1 MAPRRA
7 DSVEPRRN
15 ASMYESFAMERHRV
29 LQPRKTLP
37 WCAPHDLKERLST
50 VARQTFGK
58 GGLRVADLLADLAI
72 RGAVGLD
79 RNPQPQIL
87 PETDHSRRSP
97 DYLGDLA
104 VEIMRIAIPMRPQ
117 KTNHRGL

>member
-1 MAPRRA
+1 ME
-7 DSVEPRRN
+7 EPSRLLDDP
-15 ASMYESFAMERHRV
+15 SDV
-29 LQPRKTLP
+29 LLGA
-37 WCAPHDLKERLST
+37 W
-50 VARQTFGK
+50 K

-87 PETDHSRRSP
+87 PETDHPRRSP